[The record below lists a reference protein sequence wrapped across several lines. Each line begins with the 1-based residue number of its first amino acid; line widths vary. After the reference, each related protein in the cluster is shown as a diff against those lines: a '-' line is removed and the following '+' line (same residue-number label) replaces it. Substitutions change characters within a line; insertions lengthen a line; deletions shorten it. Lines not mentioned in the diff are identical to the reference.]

1 MKPIFSIFKETL
13 PRVSKRYVTISG
25 PSFAY
30 DVAKGLPTSVTLATS
45 NPLLLPVAMKIFENQ
60 NFKTYTSKDIVGVE
74 LGGSLKNVIAIGA
87 GILDGIKSSE
97 STKAAFITRGLNEIK
112 TLYPDIR
119 INSILEKPS
128 IVTIDNSIETVIFRG
143 VKDELNFK
151 KFDQF
156 ILEKLNDSPNSLND
170 IIISKS
176 LLEKLN
182 ISIGDNITLYFQTFD
197 NQKIPN
203 IRYYRVYGVYET
215 DFPDFDSSY
224 IIGSIESLQNLY
236 KLNSNDV
243 GAIELIIVDKES
255 VMDIKNKLSA
265 QDLFLNNNL
274 SIVTVQDKY
283 NNIFN
288 WISIFDFNILIVI
301 ILMII
306 VAIISIIISMLTL
319 IFERIKMIGIMSS
332 MGADNKLLGKVFVY
346 QGIDILLKGIIPGNI
361 LFIIV
366 SFVQN
371 NYNILKLNPNDYY
384 VDSIPFIV
392 DPLYIISLNLIFAAI
407 GIIILFV
414 TFSSIT
420 RFVPTINI
428 NT

>member
-1 MKPIFSIFKETL
+1 MNKRFNLNLPLFIYRKLKTNTDKSNISSRIIKIAIFSVFVGIF
-13 PRVSKRYVTISG
+13 VSLSAVSIG
-25 PSFAY
+25 
-30 DVAKGLPTSVTLATS
+30 KGLQVSIKEKLFNIS
-45 NPLLLPVAMKIFENQ
+45 SDISISSYENNNRGIASEIIQ
-60 NFKTYTSKDIVGVE
+60 ESEDI
-74 LGGSLKNVIAIGA
+74 I
-87 GILDGIKSSE
+87 D
-97 STKAAFITRGLNEIK
+97 EIK

-143 VKDELNFK
+143 FKDELNFK

-243 GAIELIIVDKES
+243 GSIELIIVDKES
-255 VMDIKNKLSA
+255 VMDIENKLSA
-265 QDLFLNNNL
+265 QDLFLDNSL

-346 QGIDILLKGIIPGNI
+346 QGIDILFKGIIPGNI

-366 SFVQN
+366 SFLQN

>member
-1 MKPIFSIFKETL
+1 MNLPLFIYRKLKTNTDKSNISSRIIKIAIFSVFVGIF
-13 PRVSKRYVTISG
+13 VSLSAVSIG
-25 PSFAY
+25 
-30 DVAKGLPTSVTLATS
+30 KGLQVSIKEKLFNIS
-45 NPLLLPVAMKIFENQ
+45 SDISISSYENNNRGIASEIIQ
-60 NFKTYTSKDIVGVE
+60 ESEDI
-74 LGGSLKNVIAIGA
+74 I
-87 GILDGIKSSE
+87 D
-97 STKAAFITRGLNEIK
+97 EIK

-128 IVTIDNSIETVIFRG
+128 IVTIDNSIETIIFRG

-156 ILEKLNDSPNSLND
+156 ILEKLNDTPNGLND

-182 ISIGDNITLYFQTFD
+182 ISIGDNITLYFQTSD

-255 VMDIKNKLSA
+255 VMDIENKLSA

-428 NT
+428 NS

>member
-1 MKPIFSIFKETL
+1 LNLPLFIYRKLKTNTDKSNISSRIIKIAIFSVFVGIF
-13 PRVSKRYVTISG
+13 VSLSAVSIG
-25 PSFAY
+25 
-30 DVAKGLPTSVTLATS
+30 KGLQVSIKEKLFNIS
-45 NPLLLPVAMKIFENQ
+45 SDISISSYENNNRGIASEIIQ
-60 NFKTYTSKDIVGVE
+60 ESEDI
-74 LGGSLKNVIAIGA
+74 IG
-87 GILDGIKSSE
+87 
-97 STKAAFITRGLNEIK
+97 EIK
-112 TLYPDIR
+112 TLYPDIS

-332 MGADNKLLGKVFVY
+332 MGANNKLLGKVFVY

-361 LFIIV
+361 LFVIV

-371 NYNILKLNPNDYY
+371 NYKILKLNPNDYY

-392 DPLYIISLNLIFAAI
+392 DPIYIISLNLIFAAI

>member
-1 MKPIFSIFKETL
+1 MNKRFNLNLPLFIYRKLKTNTDKSNISSRIIKIAIFSVFVGIF
-13 PRVSKRYVTISG
+13 VSLSAVSIG
-25 PSFAY
+25 
-30 DVAKGLPTSVTLATS
+30 KGLQVSIKEKLFNIS
-45 NPLLLPVAMKIFENQ
+45 SDISISSYENNNRGIASEIIQ
-60 NFKTYTSKDIVGVE
+60 ESEDI
-74 LGGSLKNVIAIGA
+74 I
-87 GILDGIKSSE
+87 D
-97 STKAAFITRGLNEIK
+97 EIK

-128 IVTIDNSIETVIFRG
+128 IVTIDNSIETIIFRG

-255 VMDIKNKLSA
+255 VIDIENKLSV

>member
-1 MKPIFSIFKETL
+1 MNLPLFIYRKLKTNTDKSNISSRIIKIAIFSVFVGIF
-13 PRVSKRYVTISG
+13 VSLSAVSIG
-25 PSFAY
+25 
-30 DVAKGLPTSVTLATS
+30 KGLQVSIKEKLFNIS
-45 NPLLLPVAMKIFENQ
+45 SDISISSYENNNRGIASEIIQ
-60 NFKTYTSKDIVGVE
+60 ESEDI
-74 LGGSLKNVIAIGA
+74 I
-87 GILDGIKSSE
+87 D
-97 STKAAFITRGLNEIK
+97 EIK

-128 IVTIDNSIETVIFRG
+128 IVTIDNSIETIIFRG

-156 ILEKLNDSPNSLND
+156 ILEKLNDSPSSLND

-182 ISIGDNITLYFQTFD
+182 ISIGDNITLYFQTLD
-197 NQKIPN
+197 DQKIPN

-243 GAIELIIVDKES
+243 GAIDLIIVDKES

>member
-1 MKPIFSIFKETL
+1 LNLPLFIYRKLKTNTDKSNISSRIIKIAIFSVFVGIF
-13 PRVSKRYVTISG
+13 VSLSAVSIG
-25 PSFAY
+25 
-30 DVAKGLPTSVTLATS
+30 KGLQVSIKEKLFNIS
-45 NPLLLPVAMKIFENQ
+45 SDISISSYENNNRGIASEIIQ
-60 NFKTYTSKDIVGVE
+60 ESEDI
-74 LGGSLKNVIAIGA
+74 IG
-87 GILDGIKSSE
+87 K
-97 STKAAFITRGLNEIK
+97 IK
-112 TLYPDIR
+112 TLYPDIS

-128 IVTIDNSIETVIFRG
+128 IVTIDNSIETIIFRG

-156 ILEKLNDSPNSLND
+156 ILEKLNDSPSSLND

-255 VMDIKNKLSA
+255 VMDIENKLSV

>member
-1 MKPIFSIFKETL
+1 MNLPLFIYRKLKTNTDKSNISSRIIKIAIFSVFVGIF
-13 PRVSKRYVTISG
+13 VSLSAVSIG
-25 PSFAY
+25 
-30 DVAKGLPTSVTLATS
+30 KGLQVSIKEKLFNIS
-45 NPLLLPVAMKIFENQ
+45 SDISISSYENNNRGIASEIVQ
-60 NFKTYTSKDIVGVE
+60 ESEDI
-74 LGGSLKNVIAIGA
+74 IG
-87 GILDGIKSSE
+87 
-97 STKAAFITRGLNEIK
+97 EIK
-112 TLYPDIR
+112 TLYPDIS

-128 IVTIDNSIETVIFRG
+128 IVTIDNSIETIIFRG

-243 GAIELIIVDKES
+243 GAIELIIVEKES
-255 VMDIKNKLSA
+255 VVDIKNKLSA

-366 SFVQN
+366 SFIQN
-371 NYNILKLNPNDYY
+371 NYNILRLNPNDYY

>member
-1 MKPIFSIFKETL
+1 MNLPLFIYRKLKTNTDKSNISSRIIKIAIFSVFVGIF
-13 PRVSKRYVTISG
+13 VSLSAVSIG
-25 PSFAY
+25 
-30 DVAKGLPTSVTLATS
+30 KGLQVSIKEKLFNIS
-45 NPLLLPVAMKIFENQ
+45 SDISISSYENNNRGIASEIIQ
-60 NFKTYTSKDIVGVE
+60 ESEDI
-74 LGGSLKNVIAIGA
+74 I
-87 GILDGIKSSE
+87 D
-97 STKAAFITRGLNEIK
+97 EIK

-215 DFPDFDSSY
+215 DFPDFDSNY
-224 IIGSIESLQNLY
+224 IIGSLESLQNLY

-243 GAIELIIVDKES
+243 GGIELIIKDKES
-255 VMDIKNKLSA
+255 VMDIENKLSA

-301 ILMII
+301 TLMII

-332 MGADNKLLGKVFVY
+332 MGANNKLLGKVFVY

-361 LFIIV
+361 LFVIV

-371 NYNILKLNPNDYY
+371 NYKILKLNPNDYY

-392 DPLYIISLNLIFAAI
+392 DPIYIISLNLIFAAI

>member
-1 MKPIFSIFKETL
+1 MNLPLFIYRKLKTNTDKSNISSRIIKIAIFSVFVGIF
-13 PRVSKRYVTISG
+13 VSLSAVSIG
-25 PSFAY
+25 
-30 DVAKGLPTSVTLATS
+30 KGLQVSIKEKLFNIS
-45 NPLLLPVAMKIFENQ
+45 SDISISSYENNNRGIASEIIQ
-60 NFKTYTSKDIVGVE
+60 ESEDI
-74 LGGSLKNVIAIGA
+74 IG
-87 GILDGIKSSE
+87 K
-97 STKAAFITRGLNEIK
+97 IK
-112 TLYPDIR
+112 TLYPDIS

-255 VMDIKNKLSA
+255 VMDLKNKLSA

>member
-1 MKPIFSIFKETL
+1 MNLPLFIYRKLKTNTDKSNISSRIIKIAIFSVFVGIF
-13 PRVSKRYVTISG
+13 VSLSAVSIG
-25 PSFAY
+25 
-30 DVAKGLPTSVTLATS
+30 KGLQVSIKEKLFNIS
-45 NPLLLPVAMKIFENQ
+45 SDISISSYENNNRGIASEIIQ
-60 NFKTYTSKDIVGVE
+60 ESEDI
-74 LGGSLKNVIAIGA
+74 I
-87 GILDGIKSSE
+87 D
-97 STKAAFITRGLNEIK
+97 EIK

-128 IVTIDNSIETVIFRG
+128 IVTIDNSIETIIFRG

-156 ILEKLNDSPNSLND
+156 ILEKLNDSPSSLND

-182 ISIGDNITLYFQTFD
+182 ISIGDNVTLYFQTFD

-255 VMDIKNKLSA
+255 VIDIENKLSV

-283 NNIFN
+283 SNIFN

-407 GIIILFV
+407 GIIILSV

-420 RFVPTINI
+420 KFVPTINI

>member
-1 MKPIFSIFKETL
+1 MNLPLFIYRKLKTNTDKSNISSRIIKIAIFSVFVGIFVSLSAVSIGKGLQISIKETL
-13 PRVSKRYVTISG
+13 FNIS
-25 PSFAY
+25 SDISISSY
-30 DVAKGLPTSVTLATS
+30 
-45 NPLLLPVAMKIFENQ
+45 ENNNRGIASEIIQ
-60 NFKTYTSKDIVGVE
+60 ESEDI
-74 LGGSLKNVIAIGA
+74 I
-87 GILDGIKSSE
+87 D
-97 STKAAFITRGLNEIK
+97 EIK

-128 IVTIDNSIETVIFRG
+128 IVTIDNSIETIIFRG
-143 VKDELNFK
+143 IKDELNFQ

-156 ILEKLNDSPNSLND
+156 ILEKLNETPNDLND

-182 ISIGDNITLYFQTFD
+182 ISVGDNITLYFQTFD

-255 VMDIKNKLSA
+255 VMDLKNKLSA
-265 QDLFLNNNL
+265 QNLFLNNNL
-274 SIVTVQDKY
+274 SIVSVQDKY

-301 ILMII
+301 ILMIV

-392 DPLYIISLNLIFAAI
+392 DPLYIIFLNLIFAAI

-428 NT
+428 NS

>member
-1 MKPIFSIFKETL
+1 MNKRFNLNLPLFIYRKLKTNTDKSNISSRIIKIAIFSVFVGIF
-13 PRVSKRYVTISG
+13 VSLSAVSIG
-25 PSFAY
+25 
-30 DVAKGLPTSVTLATS
+30 KGLQVSIKEKLFNIS
-45 NPLLLPVAMKIFENQ
+45 SDISISSYENNNRGIVSEIIQ
-60 NFKTYTSKDIVGVE
+60 ESEDI
-74 LGGSLKNVIAIGA
+74 I
-87 GILDGIKSSE
+87 D
-97 STKAAFITRGLNEIK
+97 EIK

-128 IVTIDNSIETVIFRG
+128 IVTIDNSIETIIFRG

-156 ILEKLNDSPNSLND
+156 ILEKLNDSPSSLND

-215 DFPDFDSSY
+215 DFPDFDSNY
-224 IIGSIESLQNLY
+224 IIGSLESLQNLY

-243 GAIELIIVDKES
+243 GGIELIIKDKES
-255 VMDIKNKLSA
+255 VMDIENKLSA

-332 MGADNKLLGKVFVY
+332 MGANNKLLGKVFVY

-371 NYNILKLNPNDYY
+371 NHNILKLNPNDYY

-392 DPLYIISLNLIFAAI
+392 DPIYIISLNLIFAAI

>member
-1 MKPIFSIFKETL
+1 MNLPLFIYRKLKTNTDKSNISSRIIKIAIFSVFVGIF
-13 PRVSKRYVTISG
+13 VSLSAVSIG
-25 PSFAY
+25 
-30 DVAKGLPTSVTLATS
+30 KGLQVSIKEKLFNIS
-45 NPLLLPVAMKIFENQ
+45 SDISISSYENNNRGIASEIIQ
-60 NFKTYTSKDIVGVE
+60 ESEDI
-74 LGGSLKNVIAIGA
+74 I
-87 GILDGIKSSE
+87 D
-97 STKAAFITRGLNEIK
+97 EIK

-128 IVTIDNSIETVIFRG
+128 IVTIDNSIETIIFRG

-156 ILEKLNDSPNSLND
+156 ILEKLNDSPSSLND

-182 ISIGDNITLYFQTFD
+182 ISIGDNITLYFQTSD

-203 IRYYRVYGVYET
+203 IRYYRVYGIYET

-236 KLNSNDV
+236 KLNSNDL
-243 GAIELIIVDKES
+243 GAIELIIEDKES
-255 VMDIKNKLSA
+255 VMDIENKLSA

-301 ILMII
+301 ILMLV

-428 NT
+428 NS

>member
-1 MKPIFSIFKETL
+1 MNLPLFIYRKLKTNTDKSNISSRIIKIAIFSVFVGIF
-13 PRVSKRYVTISG
+13 VSLSAVSIG
-25 PSFAY
+25 
-30 DVAKGLPTSVTLATS
+30 KGLQVSIKEKLFNIS
-45 NPLLLPVAMKIFENQ
+45 SDISISSYENNNRGIASEIIQ
-60 NFKTYTSKDIVGVE
+60 ESEDI
-74 LGGSLKNVIAIGA
+74 I
-87 GILDGIKSSE
+87 D
-97 STKAAFITRGLNEIK
+97 EIK

-182 ISIGDNITLYFQTFD
+182 ISIGDNVTLYFQTFD

-255 VMDIKNKLSA
+255 VIDIENKLSV

-283 NNIFN
+283 SNIFN

>member
-1 MKPIFSIFKETL
+1 MNLPLFIYRKLKTNTDKSNISSRIIKIAIFSVFVGIF
-13 PRVSKRYVTISG
+13 VSLCAVSIG
-25 PSFAY
+25 
-30 DVAKGLPTSVTLATS
+30 KGLQVSIKEKLFNIS
-45 NPLLLPVAMKIFENQ
+45 SDISISSYENNNRGIASEIIQ
-60 NFKTYTSKDIVGVE
+60 ESEDI
-74 LGGSLKNVIAIGA
+74 IG
-87 GILDGIKSSE
+87 
-97 STKAAFITRGLNEIK
+97 EIK
-112 TLYPDIR
+112 TLYPDIS

-255 VMDIKNKLSA
+255 VMDIENKLSA

>member
-1 MKPIFSIFKETL
+1 MNLPLFIYRKLKTNTDKSNISSRIIKIAIFSVFVGIF
-13 PRVSKRYVTISG
+13 VSLSAVSIG
-25 PSFAY
+25 
-30 DVAKGLPTSVTLATS
+30 KGLQVSIKEKLFNIS
-45 NPLLLPVAMKIFENQ
+45 SDISISSYENNNRGIASEIIQ
-60 NFKTYTSKDIVGVE
+60 ESEDI
-74 LGGSLKNVIAIGA
+74 I
-87 GILDGIKSSE
+87 D
-97 STKAAFITRGLNEIK
+97 EIK

-143 VKDELNFK
+143 LKDEFNFK

>member
-1 MKPIFSIFKETL
+1 MNIPLFIYRKLKTNTDKSNISSRIIKIAIFSVFVGIF
-13 PRVSKRYVTISG
+13 VSLSAVSIG
-25 PSFAY
+25 
-30 DVAKGLPTSVTLATS
+30 KGLQVSIKEKLFNIS
-45 NPLLLPVAMKIFENQ
+45 SDISISSYENNNRGIASEIIQ
-60 NFKTYTSKDIVGVE
+60 ESEDI
-74 LGGSLKNVIAIGA
+74 I
-87 GILDGIKSSE
+87 D
-97 STKAAFITRGLNEIK
+97 EIK

-128 IVTIDNSIETVIFRG
+128 IVTIDNSIETIIFRG

-156 ILEKLNDSPNSLND
+156 ILEKLNDSPSSFND

-182 ISIGDNITLYFQTFD
+182 ISIGDNVTLYFQTFD

-255 VMDIKNKLSA
+255 VIDIENKLFV

-283 NNIFN
+283 SNIFN

-306 VAIISIIISMLTL
+306 VSIISIIISMLTL

-407 GIIILFV
+407 GIIILSV

-420 RFVPTINI
+420 KFVPTINI

>member
-1 MKPIFSIFKETL
+1 MNLPLFIYRKLKTNTDKSNISSRIIKIAIFSVFVGIF
-13 PRVSKRYVTISG
+13 VSLSAVSIG
-25 PSFAY
+25 
-30 DVAKGLPTSVTLATS
+30 KGLQVSIKEKLFNIS
-45 NPLLLPVAMKIFENQ
+45 SDISISSYEND
-60 NFKTYTSKDIVGVE
+60 NRGIASEIIAESED
-74 LGGSLKNVIAIGA
+74 VI
-87 GILDGIKSSE
+87 D
-97 STKAAFITRGLNEIK
+97 EIR

-128 IVTIDNSIETVIFRG
+128 IVTIDNSIETIIFRG

-156 ILEKLNDSPNSLND
+156 ILEKLNDSPSSIND
-170 IIISKS
+170 ILISKS

-255 VMDIKNKLSA
+255 VMDLKNKLSA

-366 SFVQN
+366 SSVQN

>member
-1 MKPIFSIFKETL
+1 MNLPLFIYRKLKTNTDKSNISSRIIKIAIFSVFVGIF
-13 PRVSKRYVTISG
+13 VSLSAVSIG
-25 PSFAY
+25 
-30 DVAKGLPTSVTLATS
+30 KGLQVSIKEKLFNIS
-45 NPLLLPVAMKIFENQ
+45 SDISISSYENNNRGIASEIIQ
-60 NFKTYTSKDIVGVE
+60 ESEDI
-74 LGGSLKNVIAIGA
+74 IG
-87 GILDGIKSSE
+87 K
-97 STKAAFITRGLNEIK
+97 IK
-112 TLYPDIR
+112 TLYPDIS

-255 VMDIKNKLSA
+255 VVDIKNKLSA

>member
-1 MKPIFSIFKETL
+1 MNLPLFIYRKLKTNTDKSNISSRIIKIAIFSVFVGIF
-13 PRVSKRYVTISG
+13 VSLSAVSIG
-25 PSFAY
+25 
-30 DVAKGLPTSVTLATS
+30 KGLQVSIKEKLFNIS
-45 NPLLLPVAMKIFENQ
+45 SDISISSYENNNRGIASEIIQ
-60 NFKTYTSKDIVGVE
+60 ESEDI
-74 LGGSLKNVIAIGA
+74 I
-87 GILDGIKSSE
+87 D
-97 STKAAFITRGLNEIK
+97 EIK

-243 GAIELIIVDKES
+243 GAIELIIVNKES

-301 ILMII
+301 TLMII

-366 SFVQN
+366 SFIQN
-371 NYNILKLNPNDYY
+371 NYNILRLNPNDYY

>member
-1 MKPIFSIFKETL
+1 MNLPLFIYRKLKTNTDKSNISSRIIKIAIFSVFVGIF
-13 PRVSKRYVTISG
+13 VSLSAVSIG
-25 PSFAY
+25 
-30 DVAKGLPTSVTLATS
+30 KGLQVSIKEKLFNIS
-45 NPLLLPVAMKIFENQ
+45 SDISISSYENNNRGIASEIIQ
-60 NFKTYTSKDIVGVE
+60 ESEDI
-74 LGGSLKNVIAIGA
+74 I
-87 GILDGIKSSE
+87 D
-97 STKAAFITRGLNEIK
+97 EIK

-128 IVTIDNSIETVIFRG
+128 IVTIDNSIETIIFRG
-143 VKDELNFK
+143 VKDKLNFK

-156 ILEKLNDSPNSLND
+156 ILEKLNDSPSSLND

-182 ISIGDNITLYFQTFD
+182 ISIGDNVTLYFQTFD

-255 VMDIKNKLSA
+255 VMDIENKLSV

-283 NNIFN
+283 SNIFN

-428 NT
+428 NS

>member
-1 MKPIFSIFKETL
+1 MKTNTDKSNISSRIIKIAIFSVFVGIFVSLSAVSIGKGLQVSIKETL
-13 PRVSKRYVTISG
+13 FNIS
-25 PSFAY
+25 SDISISSY
-30 DVAKGLPTSVTLATS
+30 
-45 NPLLLPVAMKIFENQ
+45 ENNNRGIASEIIQ
-60 NFKTYTSKDIVGVE
+60 ESEDIINK
-74 LGGSLKNVIAIGA
+74 LKK
-87 GILDGIKSSE
+87 L
-97 STKAAFITRGLNEIK
+97 F
-112 TLYPDIR
+112 PDIR

-128 IVTIDNSIETVIFRG
+128 IVTIDNSIETIIFRG
-143 VKDELNFK
+143 VKDELNFQ

-156 ILEKLNDSPNSLND
+156 ILEKLNDTPNSLND
-170 IIISKS
+170 IIISKL
-176 LLEKLN
+176 LLEKLD

-203 IRYYRVYGVYET
+203 IRYYRVYGIYET
-215 DFPDFDSSY
+215 DFPDFDSNY

-243 GAIELIIVDKES
+243 GAIELKIRDKES
-255 VMDIKNKLSA
+255 VADIESKISA

-274 SIVTVQDKY
+274 SIITVQDKY
-283 NNIFN
+283 SNIFN

-301 ILMII
+301 VLMII

-384 VDSIPFIV
+384 VNSIPFIV
-392 DPLYIISLNLIFAAI
+392 DPTYIISLNLIFVII
-407 GIIILFV
+407 GTIILFV

>member
-1 MKPIFSIFKETL
+1 MNIPLFIYRKLKTNTDKSNISSRIIKIAIFSVFVGIF
-13 PRVSKRYVTISG
+13 VSLSAVSIG
-25 PSFAY
+25 
-30 DVAKGLPTSVTLATS
+30 KGLQVSIKEKLFNIS
-45 NPLLLPVAMKIFENQ
+45 SDISISSYENDNRGIASEIIQ
-60 NFKTYTSKDIVGVE
+60 ESEDI
-74 LGGSLKNVIAIGA
+74 I
-87 GILDGIKSSE
+87 
-97 STKAAFITRGLNEIK
+97 NEIK

-128 IVTIDNSIETVIFRG
+128 IVTIDNSIETIIFRG

-156 ILEKLNDSPNSLND
+156 ILEKLNDSPSSIND
-170 IIISKS
+170 ILISKS

-255 VMDIKNKLSA
+255 VMDIENKLSV

-283 NNIFN
+283 SNIFN

-306 VAIISIIISMLTL
+306 VAIISTIISMLTL

-346 QGIDILLKGIIPGNI
+346 QGIEILLKGIIPGNI

-392 DPLYIISLNLIFAAI
+392 DPLYIISLNLIFVAI
-407 GIIILFV
+407 GIIILFA

-420 RFVPTINI
+420 RFVPSINI

>member
-1 MKPIFSIFKETL
+1 MNLSLFIYRKLKTNTDKSNISSRIIKIAIFSVFIGIFVSLTAVSIGKGLQFSIKEIL
-13 PRVSKRYVTISG
+13 FNISSDITISSYENNNRG
-25 PSFAY
+25 IASEIINESE
-30 DVAKGLPTSVTLATS
+30 DVINK
-45 NPLLLPVAMKIFENQ
+45 
-60 NFKTYTSKDIVGVE
+60 
-74 LGGSLKNVIAIGA
+74 
-87 GILDGIKSSE
+87 
-97 STKAAFITRGLNEIK
+97 IK
-112 TLYPDIR
+112 TLYPDIK
-119 INSILEKPS
+119 INYTIEKPS
-128 IVTIDNSIETVIFRG
+128 IIQINNSIETIIFRG
-143 VKDELNFK
+143 VKDQLSFK

-156 ILEKLNDSPNSLND
+156 IIDKLNDKPKILND

-182 ISIGDNITLYFQTFD
+182 ISIGNNITLYFQTFE

-215 DFPDFDSSY
+215 DFPNFDSNY
-224 IIGSIESLQNLY
+224 IIGDIESIQNLY

-243 GAIELIIVDKES
+243 GAIELIIDDKDL
-255 VMDIKNKLSA
+255 VMDIENNLSY

-274 SIVTVQDKY
+274 TIVTIKDKY

-301 ILMII
+301 VLMLI

-346 QGIDILLKGIIPGNI
+346 QGIDILLRGIIPGNI

-371 NYNILKLNPNDYY
+371 NYNILKLNPDDYY

-392 DPLYIISLNLIFAAI
+392 DPIYIISINLVFVFF
-407 GIIILFV
+407 GIIVLFV

>member
-1 MKPIFSIFKETL
+1 MKTNTDKSNISSRIIKIAIFSVFVGIFVSLSAVSIGKGLQVSIKETL
-13 PRVSKRYVTISG
+13 FNIS
-25 PSFAY
+25 SDISISSY
-30 DVAKGLPTSVTLATS
+30 
-45 NPLLLPVAMKIFENQ
+45 ENNNRGIASEIIQ
-60 NFKTYTSKDIVGVE
+60 ESEDIINK
-74 LGGSLKNVIAIGA
+74 LKK
-87 GILDGIKSSE
+87 L
-97 STKAAFITRGLNEIK
+97 F
-112 TLYPDIR
+112 PDIR

-128 IVTIDNSIETVIFRG
+128 IVTIDNSIETIIFRG
-143 VKDELNFK
+143 VKDELNFQ

-156 ILEKLNDSPNSLND
+156 ILEKLNDTPNSLND
-170 IIISKS
+170 IIISKL

-215 DFPDFDSSY
+215 DFPDFDSNY

-243 GAIELIIVDKES
+243 GAIELKIRDKES
-255 VMDIKNKLSA
+255 VADIESKISA

-274 SIVTVQDKY
+274 SIITVQDKY
-283 NNIFN
+283 SNIFN

-301 ILMII
+301 VLMTI

-384 VDSIPFIV
+384 VNSIPFIV
-392 DPLYIISLNLIFAAI
+392 DPTYIISLNLIFVII
-407 GIIILFV
+407 GTIILFV

>member
-1 MKPIFSIFKETL
+1 MNLPLFIYRKLKTNTDKSNISSRIIKIAIFSVFVGIFVSLSAVSIGKGLQISIKETL
-13 PRVSKRYVTISG
+13 FNIS
-25 PSFAY
+25 SDISISSY
-30 DVAKGLPTSVTLATS
+30 
-45 NPLLLPVAMKIFENQ
+45 ENNNRGIASEIIQ
-60 NFKTYTSKDIVGVE
+60 ESEDI
-74 LGGSLKNVIAIGA
+74 I
-87 GILDGIKSSE
+87 D
-97 STKAAFITRGLNEIK
+97 EIK

-128 IVTIDNSIETVIFRG
+128 IVTIDNSIETIIFRG
-143 VKDELNFK
+143 IKDELNFK

-156 ILEKLNDSPNSLND
+156 ILEKLNDTPNDLND

-182 ISIGDNITLYFQTFD
+182 ISVGNNITLYFQTFD

-215 DFPDFDSSY
+215 DFPDFDSNY
-224 IIGSIESLQNLY
+224 IIGNLESLQNLY

-243 GAIELIIVDKES
+243 GAIELIIEDKES
-255 VMDIKNKLSA
+255 VIDIENKLSA
-265 QDLFLNNNL
+265 QNLFLNNNL
-274 SIVTVQDKY
+274 SIVSVQDKY

-301 ILMII
+301 ILMLI

-428 NT
+428 NS

>member
-1 MKPIFSIFKETL
+1 MNLPLFIYRKLKTNTDKSNISSRIIKIAIFSVFVGIF
-13 PRVSKRYVTISG
+13 VSLSAVSIG
-25 PSFAY
+25 
-30 DVAKGLPTSVTLATS
+30 KGLQVSIKEKLFNIS
-45 NPLLLPVAMKIFENQ
+45 SDISISSYENNNRGIASEIIQ
-60 NFKTYTSKDIVGVE
+60 ESEDI
-74 LGGSLKNVIAIGA
+74 IG
-87 GILDGIKSSE
+87 
-97 STKAAFITRGLNEIK
+97 EIK

-128 IVTIDNSIETVIFRG
+128 IVTIDNSIETIIFRG

-156 ILEKLNDSPNSLND
+156 ILEKLNDSPSSIND
-170 IIISKS
+170 ILISKS

-255 VMDIKNKLSA
+255 VMDIENKLSA

-283 NNIFN
+283 SNIFN

>member
-1 MKPIFSIFKETL
+1 LNLPLFIYRKLKTNTDKSNISSRIIKIAIFSVFVGIF
-13 PRVSKRYVTISG
+13 VSLSAVSIG
-25 PSFAY
+25 
-30 DVAKGLPTSVTLATS
+30 KGLQVSIKEKLFNIS
-45 NPLLLPVAMKIFENQ
+45 SDISISSYENNNRGIASEIIQ
-60 NFKTYTSKDIVGVE
+60 ESEDI
-74 LGGSLKNVIAIGA
+74 I
-87 GILDGIKSSE
+87 D
-97 STKAAFITRGLNEIK
+97 EIK

-143 VKDELNFK
+143 FKDELNFK

-243 GAIELIIVDKES
+243 GSIELIIVDKES
-255 VMDIKNKLSA
+255 VMDIENKLSA
-265 QDLFLNNNL
+265 QDLFLDNSL

-346 QGIDILLKGIIPGNI
+346 QGIDILFKGIIPGNI

-366 SFVQN
+366 SFLQN

-392 DPLYIISLNLIFAAI
+392 DPIYIISLNLIFAAI

>member
-1 MKPIFSIFKETL
+1 MNLPLFIYRKLKTNTDKSNISSRIIKIAIFSVFVGIF
-13 PRVSKRYVTISG
+13 VSLSAVSIG
-25 PSFAY
+25 
-30 DVAKGLPTSVTLATS
+30 KGLQVSIKEKLFNIS
-45 NPLLLPVAMKIFENQ
+45 SDISISSYENNNRGIASEIIQ
-60 NFKTYTSKDIVGVE
+60 ESEDI
-74 LGGSLKNVIAIGA
+74 IG
-87 GILDGIKSSE
+87 K
-97 STKAAFITRGLNEIK
+97 IK
-112 TLYPDIR
+112 TLYPDIS

-346 QGIDILLKGIIPGNI
+346 QGIEILLKGIIPGNI

-392 DPLYIISLNLIFAAI
+392 DPLYIISLNLIFVAI
-407 GIIILFV
+407 GIIILFA

-420 RFVPTINI
+420 RFVPSINI

>member
-1 MKPIFSIFKETL
+1 MNLPLFIYRKLKTNTDKSNISSRIIKIAIFSVFVGIF
-13 PRVSKRYVTISG
+13 VSLSAVSIG
-25 PSFAY
+25 
-30 DVAKGLPTSVTLATS
+30 KGLQVSIKEKLFNIS
-45 NPLLLPVAMKIFENQ
+45 SDISISSYENNNRGIASEIIQ
-60 NFKTYTSKDIVGVE
+60 ESEDI
-74 LGGSLKNVIAIGA
+74 IG
-87 GILDGIKSSE
+87 K
-97 STKAAFITRGLNEIK
+97 IK
-112 TLYPDIR
+112 TLYPDIS

-283 NNIFN
+283 SNIFN

>member
-1 MKPIFSIFKETL
+1 MNLPLFIYRKLKTNTDKSNISSRIIKIAIFSVFVGIF
-13 PRVSKRYVTISG
+13 VSLSAVSIG
-25 PSFAY
+25 
-30 DVAKGLPTSVTLATS
+30 KGLQVSIKEKLFNIS
-45 NPLLLPVAMKIFENQ
+45 SDISISSYENNNRGIASEIIQ
-60 NFKTYTSKDIVGVE
+60 ESEDI
-74 LGGSLKNVIAIGA
+74 I
-87 GILDGIKSSE
+87 D
-97 STKAAFITRGLNEIK
+97 EIK

-128 IVTIDNSIETVIFRG
+128 IVTIDNSIETIIFRG

-156 ILEKLNDSPNSLND
+156 ILEKLNDSPSSLND

-243 GAIELIIVDKES
+243 GGIELIIKDKES
-255 VMDIKNKLSA
+255 VMDIENKLSA

>member
-1 MKPIFSIFKETL
+1 MNLPLFIYRKLKTNTDKSNISSRIIKIAIFSVFVGIF
-13 PRVSKRYVTISG
+13 VSLSAVSIG
-25 PSFAY
+25 
-30 DVAKGLPTSVTLATS
+30 KGLQVSIKEKLFNIS
-45 NPLLLPVAMKIFENQ
+45 SDISISSYENNNRGIASEIIQ
-60 NFKTYTSKDIVGVE
+60 ESEDI
-74 LGGSLKNVIAIGA
+74 IG
-87 GILDGIKSSE
+87 K
-97 STKAAFITRGLNEIK
+97 IK
-112 TLYPDIR
+112 TLYPDIS

-128 IVTIDNSIETVIFRG
+128 IVTIDNSIETIIFRG

-255 VMDIKNKLSA
+255 VVDIKNKLSA

-366 SFVQN
+366 SFIQN
-371 NYNILKLNPNDYY
+371 NYNILRLNPNDYY

-407 GIIILFV
+407 GIIILSV

-420 RFVPTINI
+420 KFVPTINI

>member
-1 MKPIFSIFKETL
+1 MNLPLFIYRKLKTNTDKSNISSRIIKIAIFSVFVGIF
-13 PRVSKRYVTISG
+13 VSLSAVSIG
-25 PSFAY
+25 
-30 DVAKGLPTSVTLATS
+30 KGLQVSIKEKLFNIS
-45 NPLLLPVAMKIFENQ
+45 SDISISSYEND
-60 NFKTYTSKDIVGVE
+60 NRGIASEIIAESED
-74 LGGSLKNVIAIGA
+74 VI
-87 GILDGIKSSE
+87 D
-97 STKAAFITRGLNEIK
+97 EIK
-112 TLYPDIR
+112 TLYPDII

-128 IVTIDNSIETVIFRG
+128 IVTIDSSIETIIFRG
-143 VKDELNFK
+143 IKDELNFK

-156 ILEKLNDSPNSLND
+156 ILEKLNDTPNGLND

-182 ISIGDNITLYFQTFD
+182 INIGDNITLYFQTSD

-255 VMDIKNKLSA
+255 VMDIENKLSA

-301 ILMII
+301 TLMII

-346 QGIDILLKGIIPGNI
+346 QGIYILLKGIIPGNI

>member
-1 MKPIFSIFKETL
+1 MNLPLFIYRKLKTNTDKSNISSRIIKIAIFSVFVGIF
-13 PRVSKRYVTISG
+13 VSLSAVSIG
-25 PSFAY
+25 
-30 DVAKGLPTSVTLATS
+30 KGLQVSIKEKLFNIS
-45 NPLLLPVAMKIFENQ
+45 SDISISSYENNNRGIASEIIQ
-60 NFKTYTSKDIVGVE
+60 ESEDI
-74 LGGSLKNVIAIGA
+74 I
-87 GILDGIKSSE
+87 D
-97 STKAAFITRGLNEIK
+97 EIK

-128 IVTIDNSIETVIFRG
+128 IVTIDNSIETIIFRG

-255 VMDIKNKLSA
+255 VMDIENKLSV

-366 SFVQN
+366 SFIQN

>member
-1 MKPIFSIFKETL
+1 MNKRFNLNLPLFIYRKLKTNTDKSNISSRIIKIAIFSVFVGIF
-13 PRVSKRYVTISG
+13 VSLSAVSIG
-25 PSFAY
+25 
-30 DVAKGLPTSVTLATS
+30 KGLQVSIKEKLFNIS
-45 NPLLLPVAMKIFENQ
+45 SDISISSYENNNRGIASEIIQ
-60 NFKTYTSKDIVGVE
+60 ESEDI
-74 LGGSLKNVIAIGA
+74 IG
-87 GILDGIKSSE
+87 
-97 STKAAFITRGLNEIK
+97 EIK
-112 TLYPDIR
+112 TLYPDIS

-143 VKDELNFK
+143 LKDELNFK

-182 ISIGDNITLYFQTFD
+182 ISIGDNITLYFQTLD

-255 VMDIKNKLSA
+255 VVDIKNKLSA